1 MTDPATDRRRAL
13 LRLSALTVLG
23 HTLAACGGGGDATAP
38 VSPAVAPAPP
48 AQPPAGAALQV
59 VTLTSRLS
67 EPWGL
72 AFLPDARM
80 LVTQRSG
87 TMVIVSADGT
97 SVSAP
102 LSGLPPVVA
111 AGQGGL
117 LDVAVDPQFAS
128 DPWVYWTYSEAGS
141 GGAGTAVAR
150 ARLVGQALQDVAVIF
165 RQAPKVGGSGHFG
178 SRLAFRGDGTLFV
191 TLGERQLGTPAQDP
205 MGHLGKVV
213 RIRRD
218 GTVPAD
224 NPSFGPGARPELWSM
239 GHRNPQGA
247 AIHPASGD
255 LWLTEH
261 GPQGGDELNHVRAG
275 ANHGWPLRSY
285 GCNYGDPVGT
295 ACRIGGGVHAP
306 DFVEP
311 VSTWVPTSTAPSG
324 LMFYSGQRFPEWR
337 GHAFTG
343 ALAGSTLWR
352 LALDGDRVVERE
364 EVDVVKAL
372 GERIRSVHGAP
383 DGWIVMLTDSGKLL
397 RLQR

>member
-1 MTDPATDRRRAL
+1 
-13 LRLSALTVLG
+13 
-23 HTLAACGGGGDATAP
+23 
-38 VSPAVAPAPP
+38 
-48 AQPPAGAALQV
+48 
-59 VTLTSRLS
+59 
-67 EPWGL
+67 
-72 AFLPDARM
+72 
-80 LVTQRSG
+80 
-87 TMVIVSADGT
+87 MVIVAADGST
-97 SVSAP
+97 VSAP
-102 LSGLPPVVA
+102 LAGLPAVVA

-128 DPWVYWTYSEAGS
+128 DPWVYWTYAEAGAGGS
-141 GGAGTAVAR
+141 GTTVAR
-150 ARLVGQALQDVAVIF
+150 ARLVGTALQDVAVIF
-165 RQAPKVGGSGHFG
+165 RQTPKVSGSGHFG

-191 TLGERQLGTPAQDP
+191 TLGERQLGTPAQDVT
-205 MGHLGKVV
+205 GHLGKVV

-224 NPSFGPGARPELWSM
+224 NPSFGASARPELWSI

-247 AIHPASGD
+247 AVHPDSGD

-261 GPQGGDELNHVRAG
+261 GPQGGDELNHVRPG

-295 ACRIGGGVHAP
+295 ACRIGGGAHAP
-306 DFVEP
+306 AFAEP
-311 VSTWVPTSTAPSG
+311 VSFWAPPSTAPSG
-324 LMFYSGQRFPEWR
+324 LMFYSGSRFPEWR

-352 LALDGDRVVERE
+352 LALDGDRVVDRVEIAA
-364 EVDVVKAL
+364 VKAL
-372 GERIRSVHGAP
+372 GERIRVVKTAP